1 VAAEFRMGSTDVEHL
16 SIMVLGREHAD
27 ADDYWDGNW
36 VVAMI
41 SLAVG
46 GFTGSG
52 RASLRT
58 DEIHRFNEG
67 LKFVNQ
73 NLFGAAVLESM
84 EHWISLT
91 VKAGARG
98 RIEISGELRD
108 GAGSAMSCPLI
119 WPRWTRHTWPAGSA
133 TWTTSGKPFLSSGD
147 LESLTDHRQD
157 RPRAVALSTANE
169 VVGG

>member
-1 VAAEFRMGSTDVEHL
+1 MTAEFRMGSTDVEHL
-16 SIMVLGREHAD
+16 SIAVLGREHAG

-36 VVAMI
+36 VI
-41 SLAVG
+41 STISVAVG
-46 GFTGSG
+46 GFTGRV

-67 LKFVNQ
+67 LRFLNQ

-91 VKAGARG
+91 VKAGSRG

-108 GAGSAMSCPLI
+108 EAGSGNVLSFELAEVDQTYL
-119 WPRWTRHTWPAGSA
+119 AG
-133 TWTTSGKPFLSSGD
+133 WISSLDDIEKAYPVIG
-147 LESLTDHRQD
+147 
-157 RPRAVALSTANE
+157 RP
-169 VVGG
+169 

>member
-1 VAAEFRMGSTDVEHL
+1 MVTAEFRMGSTDVEHL
-16 SIMVLGREHAD
+16 SITVLGREHAG

-36 VVAMI
+36 VIAMI
-41 SLAVG
+41 SVAAG
-46 GFTGSG
+46 GFRGSV

-91 VKAGARG
+91 VKAGSRG
-98 RIEISGELRD
+98 RIEISGELMD
-108 GAGSAMSCPLI
+108 GAGVGNVLSFSLAEVDQTYL
-119 WPRWTRHTWPAGSA
+119 AGWIS
-133 TWTTSGKPFLSSGD
+133 D
-147 LESLTDHRQD
+147 LDDVEKAFPVIG
-157 RPRAVALSTANE
+157 RP
-169 VVGG
+169 

>member
-108 GAGSAMSCPLI
+108 GAGVGNVLSFDLAEVDQTYL
-119 WPRWTRHTWPAGSA
+119 AGWISDLDDI
-133 TWTTSGKPFLSSGD
+133 GKTFPVIG
-147 LESLTDHRQD
+147 
-157 RPRAVALSTANE
+157 RP
-169 VVGG
+169 